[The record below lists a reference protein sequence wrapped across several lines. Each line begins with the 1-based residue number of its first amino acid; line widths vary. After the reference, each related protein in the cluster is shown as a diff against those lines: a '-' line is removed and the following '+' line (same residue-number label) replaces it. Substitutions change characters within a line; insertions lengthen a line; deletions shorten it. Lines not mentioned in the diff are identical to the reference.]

1 MAEHLRR
8 GQRGEALAAQYF
20 RTQGYDVVAHNFRHG
35 RAEIDL
41 IVRKESLL
49 IFVEVKTR
57 SSIRF
62 GYPEATLQP
71 AQTRRIVA
79 AADQYLHLHP
89 WTGHIRF
96 DIVAVVL
103 SPEGHQLDHFPD
115 AFW

>member
-8 GQRGEALAAQYF
+8 GRQGEALATQYF
-20 RTQGYDVVAHNFRHG
+20 LGQGYDVVAHNFRHG

-41 IVRKESLL
+41 IVRKAPLL
-49 IFVEVKTR
+49 VFVEVKTR
-57 SSIRF
+57 SSVRF

-71 AQTRRIVA
+71 AQVRRIVT

-89 WTGHIRF
+89 WAGPIRF
-96 DIVAVVL
+96 DIVAIVL
-103 SPEGHQLDHFPD
+103 SPQGHQLDHFPD